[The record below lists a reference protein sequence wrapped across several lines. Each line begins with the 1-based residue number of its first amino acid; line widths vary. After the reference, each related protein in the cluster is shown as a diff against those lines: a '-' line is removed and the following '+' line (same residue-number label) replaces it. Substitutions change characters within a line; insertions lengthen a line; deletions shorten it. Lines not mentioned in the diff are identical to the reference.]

1 MEQEYFEFPR
11 IQRLPPYVFAQVNEI
26 KYKLRREGK
35 DIVDFGMG
43 NPDIPPPQHVID
55 KLCEVARRKNVHG
68 YSSSR
73 GIPRLRRAIANFYKR
88 RFGVDLDPENEV
100 ILTIGAKE
108 GYSHLMLAM
117 LTAGDTAIVPTPTYP
132 IHYYAPIIVGAE
144 VRALPLPM
152 ELEGEEF
159 QEEFLRRLWEIYNS
173 TLPNPKVLVISFP
186 HNPTTLTV
194 SLDFFKEIVK
204 FAKKNGIWVVHDNA
218 YADIYFD
225 DYVPPSI
232 LEVEGA
238 KDVAVELYSLSKSF
252 SMAGWR
258 VAFALGNRVLIKN
271 LERLKSYLD
280 YGVFTPIQVAAIVA
294 LESDYSVVRSIARVY
309 QNRRDALV
317 RGLNR
322 IGWRVKKPKA
332 TMFVWA
338 KIPEHFTR
346 KGMNSLEF
354 AKFLLYEAGGAVAP
368 GVGFGTHGEGWV
380 RFALVE
386 NEMRIKQAVRGI
398 RRAFKKVGFYARTES
413 GDAKGGKSP

>member
-1 MEQEYFEFPR
+1 MEKEYFEFPR
-11 IQRLPPYVFAQVNEI
+11 IQRLPEYVFEHVNRI
-26 KYKLRREGK
+26 KYQLRREGK

-43 NPDIPPPQHVID
+43 NPDIPPPKHVIE
-55 KLCEVARRKNVHG
+55 KLCEVARKKHVHG

-73 GIPRLRRAIANFYKR
+73 GIPRLRKAVASFYKR
-88 RFGVDLDPENEV
+88 RFGVDLDPEREV

-159 QEEFLRRLWEIYNS
+159 KEEFLKRLHEVYNS
-173 TLPNPKVLVISFP
+173 TMPNPKVLVISFP
-186 HNPTTLTV
+186 HNPTTTTV
-194 SLDFFKEIVK
+194 DLDFFKEVVK
-204 FAKKNGIWVVHDNA
+204 FAKKNKIWVVHDNA

-258 VAFALGNRVLIKN
+258 VAFAVGNPVLIRN
-271 LERLKSYLD
+271 LQRLKSYLD

-294 LESDYSVVRSIARVY
+294 LESDYSVVRNIAKVY
-309 QNRRDALV
+309 EKRRNHLV
-317 RGLNR
+317 EGLNR
-322 IGWRVKKPKA
+322 VGWSVKKPKA

-338 KIPEHFTR
+338 KIPEYFTKI
-346 KGMNSLEF
+346 KGMNSLDF
-354 AKFLLYEAGGAVAP
+354 SKFLLYEAGVAVSP
-368 GVGFGTHGEGWV
+368 GIGFGAHGEGWV

-386 NEMRIKQAVRGI
+386 NEMRIKQAIRGI
-398 RRAFKKVGFYARTES
+398 RRAFRKAGYYDYTE
-413 GDAKGGKSP
+413 GKRADVKS

>member
-1 MEQEYFEFPR
+1 MEKERFEFPR
-11 IQRLPPYVFAQVNEI
+11 IQRLPEYVFEHVNKI
-26 KYKLRREGK
+26 KYQLRKEGK

-43 NPDIPPPQHVID
+43 NPDIPPPKHIVD
-55 KLCEVARRKNVHG
+55 KLCEVARKKNVHG

-73 GIPRLRRAIANFYKR
+73 GIPRLRRAIANFYQR
-88 RFGVDLDPENEV
+88 RFGVDIDPETEA

-117 LTAGDTAIVPTPTYP
+117 LSSGDSVIVPTPTYP

-159 QEEFLRRLWEIYNS
+159 YEEFMRRLYDIYNS
-173 TLPNPKVLVISFP
+173 SLPAPKVLVLSFP

-194 SLDFFKEIVK
+194 SKEFFKEIVK
-204 FAKKNGIWVVHDNA
+204 FAKQNDLWVIHDNA

-258 VAFALGNRVLIKN
+258 VAFAVGNKTLIWN
-271 LERLKSYLD
+271 LQRLKSYLD

-294 LESDYSVVRSIARVY
+294 LESDYSVIRNIARVY
-309 QNRRDALV
+309 EKRRNHLV
-317 RGLNR
+317 DGLNR
-322 IGWRVKKPKA
+322 LGWKVKKPKA

-338 KIPEHFTR
+338 KIPDHFR
-346 KGMNSLEF
+346 ENLKMDSLEF
-354 AKFLLYEAGGAVAP
+354 SKFLLYEAGVAVSP
-368 GVGFGTHGEGWV
+368 GVGFGKHGEGWV

-398 RRAFKKVGFYARTES
+398 RKAFRKAGFY
-413 GDAKGGKSP
+413 KSTAQ

>member
-1 MEQEYFEFPR
+1 MEKERFEFPR
-11 IQRLPPYVFAQVNEI
+11 IQRLPEYVFEHVNKI
-26 KYKLRREGK
+26 KYQLRKEGK

-43 NPDIPPPQHVID
+43 NPDIPPPNHIVD
-55 KLCEVARRKNVHG
+55 KLCEVAQKKNVHG

-73 GIPRLRRAIANFYKR
+73 GIPRLRRAIANFYQR
-88 RFGVDLDPENEV
+88 RFGVDIDPETEA

-117 LTAGDTAIVPTPTYP
+117 LSSGDSVIVPTPTYP

-159 QEEFLRRLWEIYNS
+159 YEEFMRRLYDIYNS
-173 TLPNPKVLVISFP
+173 SLPAPKVLVLSFP

-194 SLDFFKEIVK
+194 SKEFFKEIVK
-204 FAKKNGIWVVHDNA
+204 FAKQNDLWVIHDNA

-258 VAFALGNRVLIKN
+258 VAFAVGNKTLIWN
-271 LERLKSYLD
+271 LQRLKSYLD

-294 LESDYSVVRSIARVY
+294 LESDYSVIRNIARVY
-309 QNRRDALV
+309 EKRRNHLV
-317 RGLNR
+317 EGLNR
-322 IGWRVKKPKA
+322 LGWKVKKPKA

-338 KIPEHFTR
+338 KIPDHFR
-346 KGMNSLEF
+346 ENLKMDSLEF
-354 AKFLLYEAGGAVAP
+354 SKFLLYEAGVAVSP
-368 GVGFGTHGEGWV
+368 GVGFGKHGEGWV

-398 RRAFKKVGFYARTES
+398 RKAFRKAGFYKENRKRES
-413 GDAKGGKSP
+413 